1 MKVTEEGIE
10 ISFYD
15 LSDEAQKEFLK
26 AVGLE
31 SASDGNYDVF
41 PIAVVPVP
49 ED

>member
-1 MKVTEEGIE
+1 MKVTEECIE
-10 ISFYD
+10 ISFFD

-26 AVGLE
+26 VMGLD

>member
-10 ISFYD
+10 ISFFD
-15 LSDEAQKEFLK
+15 LNEEAQKEFLR

-31 SASDGNYDVF
+31 SSDDGNYDIF

-49 ED
+49 EE

>member
-1 MKVTEEGIE
+1 MKVTEGGIE

-15 LSDEAQKEFLK
+15 LGEEAQKEFLK
-26 AVGLE
+26 AMGLD
-31 SASDGNYDVF
+31 SASGGNYDVF